1 MNRVCKTNEKRI
13 ALMGILVLLGSGQVD
28 VSGQSD
34 SSMPDV
40 GKRPVISFVNETKS
54 EFEIHWLASEGAE
67 AAKSMGRVDVGGSL
81 ELQSKLGHRFRVRLS
96 SRDLELFYSVAQQKQ
111 KVVVSESASKFRLH
125 GWAIVLN
132 HELWDTIPEQTQT
145 MLKLMSVQLKR
156 IIDVMPAK
164 PLKRIQ
170 QVKVWIN
177 PQYDGVQPKAEYH
190 PGKDWLK
197 ENGRAV
203 EMVKSIEVTNVK
215 NFEFENKR
223 MPYVMLHEL
232 AHAYHDQVLGFKD
245 VRIREAF
252 ERATDSGVYDDVRRF
267 TGRKYIQDKAY
278 ALSNHKEYFAE
289 STEAYFGKNDFFP
302 FDRQELKQADAE
314 MEKLLLDIWGEPEK

>member
-1 MNRVCKTNEKRI
+1 MVKPLCSLIALFALLSCGPNELFAQSSKNMQTNE
-13 ALMGILVLLGSGQVD
+13 S
-28 VSGQSD
+28 
-34 SSMPDV
+34 
-40 GKRPVISFVNETKS
+40 RPQISFVNESQS
-54 EFEIHWLASEGAE
+54 EMEVLWLSNDDDESV
-67 AAKSMGRVDVGGSL
+67 KQMGRVEANGSL
-81 ELQSKLGHRFRVRLS
+81 ELQTTLGHKFQIRLLDRNLNLTFS
-96 SRDLELFYSVAQQKQ
+96 AIQPNQRI
-111 KVVVSESASKFRLH
+111 VVKEATSEFDLH
-125 GWAIVLN
+125 GWSISLN
-132 HELWDTIPEQTQT
+132 HQLWVKVPQQTQT

-177 PQYDGVQPKAEYH
+177 PQYDGVQPTAEYH

-197 ENGRAV
+197 ENDRAV

-215 NFEFENKR
+215 NFEFENTR

-314 MEKLLLDIWGEPEK
+314 MEKLLLEIWGEPRK